1 LYPIAYW
8 ISFVV
13 VVTVI
18 VAPAGRSAIV
28 ASTCRMI
35 GGGAAS
41 ISGIITPTI
50 ISAATASVIAIAVT
64 HLMSAGTAAAAADNT
79 TALMCS
85 NVFIIAP
92 ATEAATQ
99 KQKSTE

>member
-1 LYPIAYW
+1 
-8 ISFVV
+8 
-13 VVTVI
+13 
-18 VAPAGRSAIV
+18 
-28 ASTCRMI
+28 
-35 GGGAAS
+35 
-41 ISGIITPTI
+41 
-50 ISAATASVIAIAVT
+50 
-64 HLMSAGTAAAAADNT
+64 MSAGTAAAAADNT